1 MQADFAPIGQLQT
14 SHSGDNSFWP
24 SFTDIMIVIMMI
36 FLMATSLLVVRNWR
50 LVAELRESIVA
61 EQLAAQIIEST
72 SQENVTLEE
81 RLANVEQSNSILR
94 LRLLKKDEE
103 LLIASNTIQQQAASI
118 RALET
123 SNTEFGNTL
132 DLANAALTVANLE
145 IERVATQY
153 RDLENQ
159 VARLSAQLNQ
169 QTSDNQKTM
178 ALLSNA
184 KAEIESLTQTSQA
197 QQQEISSLTR
207 EKQRLSQEIT
217 NLTQDRQRQD
227 EEIANLTQ
235 DRQRQD
241 EEIASLTREKQ
252 RLSQKIASL
261 TQDKQRLAQE
271 SQAYSRELLIFK
283 DESRALLSSAKAE
296 IDLLSR
302 SSQTQQQS
310 ITNLKQDKLFLKRE
324 VEAYNRQLLALKGQ
338 YEVVK
343 SKYEELVKPA
353 RSAKG
358 KYIVQVY
365 YIKGISGKIIRF
377 KQPGDSGFT
386 DLPLVEVEKRL
397 SRLKAQKGKDLYVQ
411 IIIPQDSGLTYN
423 EAWDFMRKMLV
434 KYDYYYQ

>member
-24 SFTDIMIVIMMI
+24 SFTDIMIVITMI
-36 FLMATSLLVVRNWR
+36 FLMTTSLLVVRNWQ

-61 EQLAAQIIEST
+61 EQLAAEIIESA
-72 SQENVTLEE
+72 SQENITLEE

-118 RALET
+118 GALEA

-169 QTSDNQKTM
+169 QAVENEKTR
-178 ALLSNA
+178 ALLSTA

-207 EKQRLSQEIT
+207 EKQRLSQEI
-217 NLTQDRQRQD
+217 
-227 EEIANLTQ
+227 ASLTQ

-241 EEIASLTREKQ
+241 EEIASLTQDRQRQDEEIAGLTRENQ
-252 RLSQKIASL
+252 RLSQEIASL

-283 DESRALLSSAKAE
+283 DESSELMSSAKAE

-310 ITNLKQDKLFLKRE
+310 ITSLKQDKLFLKRE
-324 VEAYNRQLLALKGQ
+324 VESYNRQLLALKGQ

-365 YIKGISGKIIRF
+365 YIKGKSGIIIRY

-386 DLPLVEVEKRL
+386 DLPLAEVEKRL

-411 IIIPQDSGLTYN
+411 IIIPENSGLTYN